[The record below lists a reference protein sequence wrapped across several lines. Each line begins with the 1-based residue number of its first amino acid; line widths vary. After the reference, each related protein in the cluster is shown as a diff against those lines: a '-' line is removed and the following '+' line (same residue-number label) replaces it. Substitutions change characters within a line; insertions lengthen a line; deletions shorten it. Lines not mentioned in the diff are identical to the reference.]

1 MVTGGQDF
9 GRNPRL
15 TDPGLPQSKDSDPKE
30 VRCCGQSWDQCS
42 QLELVLES
50 WKGINTLFGY
60 FISFTYT
67 AQWKSPPLSLQVQ
80 SSSKVHIGKKGEQA
94 SSDSSEK
101 SPQSS
106 VPSHTVTRSVQAPV
120 VQKIFNV
127 EDCTNKIAFTIV
139 TCEVILTTAIRGRAR
154 EGAVRKAE
162 VVQSKQVT
170 NSIGL
175 SFNEQGE
182 EI

>member
-9 GRNPRL
+9 GRNPWP
-15 TDPGLPQSKDSDPKE
+15 TDPGLPQSKDSGPKE
-30 VRCCGQSWDQCS
+30 VRCYGQSWDQCS

-80 SSSKVHIGKKGEQA
+80 SSSKVHIGKNEEQA
-94 SSDSSEK
+94 SWDSSEK

-106 VPSHTVTRSVQAPV
+106 VPSHTVTKSVQAPV
-120 VQKIFNV
+120 VKRLLNFLCHN
-127 EDCTNKIAFTIV
+127 TI
-139 TCEVILTTAIRGRAR
+139 ILLYHYRM
-154 EGAVRKAE
+154 
-162 VVQSKQVT
+162 
-170 NSIGL
+170 
-175 SFNEQGE
+175 
-182 EI
+182 